1 MKVGELVWVGW
12 CYSQYDPVVGSAL
25 ILKDEGYDFFW
36 VLCMGKERLMHTDYM
51 EPINE
56 SR

>member
-1 MKVGELVWVGW
+1 MKVGELVWVEW
-12 CYSQYDPVVGSAL
+12 RNRQYDPVVGSAL
-25 ILKDEGYDFFW
+25 ILKDEGHDFFW
-36 VLCMGKERLMHTDYM
+36 VLCMGEERLMHTDYM

>member
-1 MKVGELVWVGW
+1 MRVGELVWVEW
-12 CYSQYDPVVGSAL
+12 RCCQYDPVVGSAL